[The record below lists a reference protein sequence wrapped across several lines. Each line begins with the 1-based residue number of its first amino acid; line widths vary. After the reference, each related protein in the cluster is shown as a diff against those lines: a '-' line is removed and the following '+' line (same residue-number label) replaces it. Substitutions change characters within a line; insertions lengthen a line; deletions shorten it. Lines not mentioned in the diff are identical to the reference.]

1 MDVFIRFIPP
11 YTKGFIMFFG
21 YTETIKSLY
30 GMDFKPMDT
39 YLEKRKAAIEYLG
52 DKYLL
57 AKLVERKN
65 G

>member
-1 MDVFIRFIPP
+1 
-11 YTKGFIMFFG
+11 MFFG